1 MFGVAAWSLP
11 FAWDKFNLAVGS
23 RSRQMLFSRT
33 HFTSWPFRSTF
44 SLFFPHFLCFL
55 FNSHNLGILLLPFLS
70 CSWISSGVSLYLML
84 PSLAKFSVVNLWDR
98 YVSLYL
104 TLLVYFVWIC
114 SFFYVSIQAISKSH
128 LTKIL
133 QALAAASKTVDFRKI
148 VHSFHSY
155 FLLVGDID
163 SMNL

>member
-1 MFGVAAWSLP
+1 
-11 FAWDKFNLAVGS
+11 
-23 RSRQMLFSRT
+23 
-33 HFTSWPFRSTF
+33 
-44 SLFFPHFLCFL
+44 
-55 FNSHNLGILLLPFLS
+55 
-70 CSWISSGVSLYLML
+70 ML